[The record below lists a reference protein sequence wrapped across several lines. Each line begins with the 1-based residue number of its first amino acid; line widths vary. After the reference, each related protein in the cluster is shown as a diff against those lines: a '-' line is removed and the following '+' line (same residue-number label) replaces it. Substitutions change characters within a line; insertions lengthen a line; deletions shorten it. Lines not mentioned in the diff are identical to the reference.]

1 MSDYLIGITCLTL
14 TAGAAVAGNALA
26 YRLPDHHLSTESRQ
40 TISVS
45 MAVVGMLT
53 AMVLGLSLSA
63 ANNSF
68 ADRQD
73 KIVKMGTQIIL
84 VHDLLTRYGLE
95 ASDARAKLRAFTL
108 AKHQQLFGQSH
119 SSVTNEV
126 DAMRRLEL
134 TQEAILALKP
144 KDDRQRWLQSQAA
157 DLSARIFETRWLLEE
172 RPEGNI
178 PNVFVFL
185 VIAWLTL
192 VFFSFGLCAPSNATT
207 MSVILIGAAAVS
219 LAIMMI
225 LELDTPLAGIISV
238 SDRPFRDA
246 IAHMG
251 P

>member
-1 MSDYLIGITCLTL
+1 MSDYMIGLTCLAL
-14 TAGAAVAGNALA
+14 TAGGALAGNALA

-73 KIVKMGTQIIL
+73 KIVKIGTQVIL

-95 ASDARAKLRAFTL
+95 ATDARGKLRAFAL
-108 AKHQQLFGQSH
+108 AKKQQLFPQPASP
-119 SSVTNEV
+119 VTDEI
-126 DAMRRLEL
+126 DSIRRLEL
-134 TQEAILALKP
+134 TQEAILGLKP
-144 KDDRQRWLQSQAA
+144 KDERQRWLQSHAA
-157 DLSARIFETRWLLEE
+157 ELTGRIFETRWLLEE

-185 VIAWLTL
+185 VMTWLTL
-192 VFFSFGLCAPSNATT
+192 VFFSFGLCAPTNPTAL
-207 MSVILIGAAAVS
+207 SVIVVGAMAVS

-225 LELDTPLAGIISV
+225 LELDTPLAGIIQI
-238 SDRPFRDA
+238 SDRPLRDA
-246 IAHMG
+246 ITRMG
-251 P
+251 V

>member
-1 MSDYLIGITCLTL
+1 
-14 TAGAAVAGNALA
+14 
-26 YRLPDHHLSTESRQ
+26 
-40 TISVS
+40 

-53 AMVLGLSLSA
+53 AMVLGLSLSS
-63 ANNSF
+63 ANTSF

-84 VHDLLTRYGLE
+84 VNDLLTRYGLE

-108 AKHQQLFGQSH
+108 ATHQQLFGQSH
-119 SSVTNEV
+119 ASVTDEV
-126 DAMRRLEL
+126 DAFRRLEL

-144 KDDRQRWLQSQAA
+144 KDDRQRWIQSQAA
-157 DLSARIFETRWLLEE
+157 DISSKIFETRWLLEE

-178 PNVFVFL
+178 PDVFVLL
-185 VIAWLTL
+185 VISWLTL
-192 VFFSFGLCAPSNATT
+192 VFFSFGLCAPANTTT
-207 MSVILIGAAAVS
+207 MSIILVGAAAVS

-251 P
+251 L

>member
-1 MSDYLIGITCLTL
+1 MSDYIIGLGCLAL
-14 TAGAAVAGNALA
+14 TTGGAVAGNILA
-26 YRLPDHHLSTESRQ
+26 YRLPDHHLSSESRQ

-53 AMVLGLSLSA
+53 AMVLGLSLSS

-73 KIVKMGTQIIL
+73 KIVKLGTQLIL
-84 VHDLLTRYGLE
+84 VHDLLVRYGLE
-95 ASDARAKLRAFTL
+95 ASDARAKLRNFAL
-108 AKHQQLFGQSH
+108 AKKQQLFPQPEAPVSDEID
-119 SSVTNEV
+119 TI
-126 DAMRRLEL
+126 RRLEL

-144 KDDRQRWLQSQAA
+144 KDDRQRWIQSQAA
-157 DLSARIFETRWLLEE
+157 EITGRIFETRWLLEE

-178 PNVFVFL
+178 PDVFVFL
-185 VIAWLTL
+185 VMAWLTL
-192 VFFSFGLCAPSNATT
+192 VFFSFGLCAPANPTT

-225 LELDTPLAGIISV
+225 LELDTPLAGIIHV

-246 IAHMG
+246 IARMG
-251 P
+251 L

>member
-1 MSDYLIGITCLTL
+1 MSDYVIGLTCLAL
-14 TAGAAVAGNALA
+14 TAGGALAGNALA
-26 YRLPDHHLSTESRQ
+26 IRLPDHHLSTESRQ

-53 AMVLGLSLSA
+53 AMVLGLSLSS
-63 ANNSF
+63 ANSSF
-68 ADRQD
+68 SDRQD

-84 VHDLLTRYGLE
+84 VHDLLSRYGLE

-108 AKHQQLFGQSH
+108 AKHQQLFPRSD
-119 SSVTNEV
+119 SSASNEV
-126 DAMRRLEL
+126 DAFRRLEL
-134 TQEAILALKP
+134 TQEAVLALKP
-144 KDDRQRWLQSQAA
+144 KDDRQRWLQHQAA
-157 DLSARIFETRWLLEE
+157 DLTSKIFETRWLLEE

-185 VIAWLTL
+185 VMTWLTL
-192 VFFSFGLCAPSNATT
+192 VFFSFGLCAPANATT
-207 MSVILIGAAAVS
+207 MSVILVGAAAVS

-225 LELDTPLAGIISV
+225 LELDTPLAGVIAV

-251 P
+251 I